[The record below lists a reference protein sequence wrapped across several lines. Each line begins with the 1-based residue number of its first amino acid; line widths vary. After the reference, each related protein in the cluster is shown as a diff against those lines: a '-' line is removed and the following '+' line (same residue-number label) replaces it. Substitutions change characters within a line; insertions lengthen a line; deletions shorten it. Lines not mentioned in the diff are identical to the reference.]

1 MNTQDRIFV
10 AGHRG
15 LVGSALVRAL
25 ESKGYDNLILRTRGD
40 LDLRDFDGVARFF
53 HKARPNYVFLA
64 AGKVGG
70 ILANDMYPADFIRD
84 NLAVQLS
91 VICAAHR
98 FGTKKL
104 LFLGSSCIYPRQ
116 APQPMREEHL
126 LSGPLEPTNEA
137 YAVAKIAGIKLCQAY
152 YRQFDSRFI
161 SLMPTN
167 LYGPGDN
174 FDVQSSHVL
183 PALIQK
189 FHDGKVSGSPS
200 VTLWGSGKP
209 RREFLHVDDLA
220 DACLFL
226 MDRYESPEII
236 NVGVGEDISIHELAM
251 LVREIVGFEG
261 QIVLDPSK
269 PDGTPRKLL
278 DTSRV
283 TSMGWRPR
291 IKLAE
296 GIEATYL
303 WYVEHLD
310 SIRLSSSSQP

>member
-1 MNTQDRIFV
+1 MWLMLQQEEPGDYVVATGHSHSVQGFV
-10 AGHRG
+10 EAAFEHVQLDWKEHVVVDSKYFRPTEVDALEGDASKARRQLGWEPSVSFPQLVAMMVDHDWIWPGKSERYWIRG
-15 LVGSALVRAL
+15 MRWCRGDSSRVEYSGSDLRSGAPRLVGSALVRAL
-25 ESKGYDNLILRTRGD
+25 ESKGYDNLILRTRGH

-53 HKARPNYVFLA
+53 QQGASELCVPCRRQ
-64 AGKVGG
+64 GRG

-167 LYGPGDN
+167 LYGPGQ
-174 FDVQSSHVL
+174 FRRAV
-183 PALIQK
+183 
-189 FHDGKVSGSPS
+189 
-200 VTLWGSGKP
+200 KP
-209 RREFLHVDDLA
+209 R
-220 DACLFL
+220 
-226 MDRYESPEII
+226 
-236 NVGVGEDISIHELAM
+236 
-251 LVREIVGFEG
+251 
-261 QIVLDPSK
+261 
-269 PDGTPRKLL
+269 
-278 DTSRV
+278 
-283 TSMGWRPR
+283 
-291 IKLAE
+291 
-296 GIEATYL
+296 
-303 WYVEHLD
+303 
-310 SIRLSSSSQP
+310 SSSVDTEVSRWQGLR